1 MAKFNK
7 DFKINAVKYYH
18 EHRELGLMGC
28 ATNLGIAPQTLSRWQ
43 KQLKDNGEMP
53 YRGSGNYASDEAKEI
68 ARYLRRF
75 ETNLRSLEDCPS
87 HASKRGQYL

>member
-7 DFKINAVKYYH
+7 EFKINAVKYYH
-18 EHRELGLMGC
+18 EHRELGLVGC

-53 YRGSGNYASDEAKEI
+53 YRGSGNYASDEAKW
-68 ARYLRRF
+68 
-75 ETNLRSLEDCPS
+75 C
-87 HASKRGQYL
+87 